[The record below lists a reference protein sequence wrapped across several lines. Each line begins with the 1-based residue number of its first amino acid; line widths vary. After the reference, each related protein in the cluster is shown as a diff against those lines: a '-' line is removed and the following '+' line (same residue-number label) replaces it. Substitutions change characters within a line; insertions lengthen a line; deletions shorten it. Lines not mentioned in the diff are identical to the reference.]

1 MLGGNREKMLPELMA
16 KWLAS
21 AREEC
26 RLANCRG
33 LLPQEEQ
40 ELSDVAITD
49 IYVEPWVRGKGSH
62 TRRSEAALEELA
74 YELVKRN
81 KQDPDEIRKE
91 LANHSVTPNE
101 LKVAAA
107 TGHGEL
113 QHIVELLHLL
123 GEEAGSDCELGEAE
137 VQTYKIKLSQAIM
150 DHQKLL
156 LVGDPAVGK
165 TAALRWIGNRFS
177 TRDQNPEPCVS
188 NVCGLVPLY
197 APLREL
203 NSEPGEPRPGF
214 KTWMLSRMT
223 PGGSAE
229 EMALTEEVVRT
240 GQVIVLLDG
249 LNEVIGARARTEVAE
264 EIFDLFESWPQCRV
278 VMTSRQLG
286 YRTVEADSEWSQ
298 YSLLELDEHQAVEL
312 LERWLVVQSQAAAGQ
327 GDSQAA
333 GRKLVEQLRSGQDG
347 ARLMRQ
353 PLMLTILTAGQ
364 SQGVRL
370 PQRRTRVLHSAVV
383 AMAVRL
389 EPPPEQGAELH
400 LMEVNRTVRALAY
413 VGYKLHSSYWDSMA
427 TITELRT
434 LLVEGFIQAG
444 LGAGDARERAKR
456 VCQIVAARPTLLVEQ
471 APGKY
476 GFFQLI
482 FQEYLAGLYLASF
495 VDSGIRM
502 RVIREQLHTLRWTEV
517 IGFAIAAAEP
527 GVAGKLLQEVA
538 EHRSR
543 WEEHLGRDAMAA
555 VRYLAELPDVNP
567 EVRDEMILDLAW
579 HCPELGVESLRRDAA
594 QALSQLPPEI
604 ANVGRVRKA
613 ILGLVH
619 SHMGE
624 WRAPLVRALDPNEH
638 RDLLLTRIRCRS
650 ARVRVGIAQALACLP
665 MQDAEVRRALLAA
678 VEDCSYEVRQAAIS
692 SLADLVAE
700 DEEIRSA
707 MLGCLTDR
715 HSEVR
720 AAAVMALASV
730 AATDTAI
737 RAALLEHVGDST
749 NLVREAAVK
758 GLASLVDSNE
768 YVKAALFERL
778 EDWDENVCAAAVEAL
793 APLAQEDE
801 NLRAAVL
808 GSLRSNRWS
817 ARAAAVAALAP
828 LVERDEAI
836 RATLLAR
843 LQADLWGFRPAA
855 VKVLTALAPALV
867 PEVESIKASLAPH
880 MESERGGN
888 ALTDIGDDPE
898 SLVMH
903 LAHQD
908 EQVRQA
914 AVAALSN
921 LVEQDQDL
929 RAELIAWLRSEG
941 KQVREAA
948 IFALTPLVSSD
959 EEVRSTLLSLH
970 DDEQVIGAAVTV
982 LANALAENEV
992 VRSTIIGW
1000 LSSPSTELRIA
1011 ALTGMVQLTQVDED
1025 VQASLIDRF
1034 TDEDSRV
1041 RAAAVEALAKVLP
1054 RDDKLKTSL
1063 LERLE
1068 DEDETAR
1075 AVTVRIL
1082 ASLFPTDEQVVS
1094 ALRQRLHDES
1104 HHVATSAVAALT
1116 PRVAQDEQLRATL
1129 LERITS
1135 EQRVVGAAAV
1145 AALAALAPRD
1155 SQIRAALIDCL
1166 VDDSW
1171 DVRAAAVRALAPLA
1185 TADSEI
1191 RDLLFDRLAGEH
1203 HSFVNS
1209 TTVVA
1214 MAPLVTSDQSIRS
1227 ALLNH
1232 FAYHYDHE
1240 VRAAAV
1246 KALAPLAASDENVRS
1261 ALLNRLTDRSPIVR
1275 GEAAIALATA
1285 PEEVQSSLIAR
1296 LHDVTRMVRSA
1307 AAKAIGL
1314 GCGREGWPTAP
1325 VESLVWSAEVFPW
1338 VRRAALEALVVASH
1352 LLPAK

>member
-1 MLGGNREKMLPELMA
+1 MA
-16 KWLAS
+16 KWLAH

-26 RLANCRG
+26 RLADSRG
-33 LLPQEEQ
+33 LLPQEESE
-40 ELSDVAITD
+40 ELSVVEIADV
-49 IYVEPWVRGKGSH
+49 YVEPWVSGTSSH

-74 YELVKRN
+74 YELVSHGKRE
-81 KQDPDEIRKE
+81 PEEIRKE
-91 LANHSVTPNE
+91 LANHSVTLAE

-107 TGHGEL
+107 AGHGEL

-123 GEEAGSDCELGEAE
+123 GEEAGGDGEIGE
-137 VQTYKIKLSQAIM
+137 PEGVQTHRVKLSKAIM
-150 DHQKLL
+150 DHKRLL
-156 LVGDPAVGK
+156 LVGDPAFGK
-165 TAALRWIGNRFS
+165 TTALRWIGSRLS
-177 TRDQNPEPCVS
+177 RTDRNPKPHVS
-188 NVCGLVPLY
+188 NICSLVPLY

-203 NSEPGEPRPGF
+203 NREPGEPRPAF
-214 KTWMLSRMT
+214 KTWLLSRMT
-223 PGGSAE
+223 PGGTAE
-229 EMALTEEVVRT
+229 ELALTEEIART

-249 LNEVIGARARTEVAE
+249 LNEVIGARARTEVAG
-264 EIFDLFESWPQCRV
+264 EIFELFEKWPQCRV
-278 VMTSRQLG
+278 VMTSRQVG
-286 YRTVEADSEWSQ
+286 YRTVETDSEWSL
-298 YSLLELDEHQAVEL
+298 YSLLELDENQAVEL
-312 LERWLVVQSQAAAGQ
+312 VERWLTVQSQRVAGQ
-327 GDSQAA
+327 AEAQAA
-333 GRKLVEQLRSGQDG
+333 GRKLVEQLRSGHG
-347 ARLMRQ
+347 RARLLRH
-353 PLMLTILTAGQ
+353 PFLLTILAAGQ

-370 PQRRTRVLHSAVV
+370 PQRRARVLHSAVV

-389 EPPPEQGAELH
+389 EPPSEPGAELH
-400 LMEVNRTVRALAY
+400 LVEVNRTVRALAY

-444 LGAGDARERAKR
+444 LGAGEARERARR
-456 VCQIVAARPTLLVEQ
+456 VCQAVAERPTLLVEQ
-471 APGKY
+471 APGKF

-495 VDSGIRM
+495 VDSGIRL
-502 RVIREQLHTLRWTEV
+502 RVVREQLHTLRWAEV

-613 ILGLVH
+613 LLGLVH
-619 SHMGE
+619 NHLGE
-624 WRAPLVRALDPNEH
+624 WRTPLVRALDPHEH
-638 RDLLLTRIRCRS
+638 RDLLLSRIRCRS
-650 ARVRVGIAQALACLP
+650 ARVRAGIAQALAGLP
-665 MQDAEVRRALLAA
+665 MQDTEVRRALLVA
-678 VEDCSYEVRQAAIS
+678 VEDCSYEVRQAAIA
-692 SLADLVAE
+692 SLADLVTE
-700 DEEIRSA
+700 DEEIRNA
-707 MLGCLTDR
+707 MLGCVTDR

-720 AAAVMALASV
+720 ASAVTALASV

-737 RAALLEHVGDST
+737 RAALLEHIGDST
-749 NLVREAAVK
+749 NRVREAAVK
-758 GLASLVDSNE
+758 GLASLVASNE

-801 NLRAAVL
+801 SLRAAVL

-855 VKVLTALAPALV
+855 VKVLTSLAPALV
-867 PEVESIKASLAPH
+867 PEVESIKASLTPH
-880 MESERGGN
+880 MESKREGEAFAG
-888 ALTDIGDDPE
+888 IGDDPE
-898 SLVMH
+898 GLLVH
-903 LAHQD
+903 LEHQD
-908 EQVRQA
+908 EQVRQT
-914 AVAALSN
+914 AVAALSD
-921 LVEQDQDL
+921 LVAQDQDL
-929 RAELIAWLRSEG
+929 RTRLIGWLKSEG

-948 IFALTPLVSSD
+948 IFALAPLVSGD
-959 EEVRSTLLSLH
+959 EEVRSTLLSLQH
-970 DDEQVIGAAVTV
+970 DEQVSGAAVTV
-982 LANALAENEV
+982 LAAALADDEV
-992 VRSTIIGW
+992 IRTALISWLKSSSAEVRMATLTTMAQLIQDD
-1000 LSSPSTELRIA
+1000 EEVQV
-1011 ALTGMVQLTQVDED
+1011 ALNDRLADED
-1025 VQASLIDRF
+1025 G
-1034 TDEDSRV
+1034 RV
-1041 RAAAVEALAKVLP
+1041 RAAAVEALAPALP
-1054 RDDKLKTSL
+1054 RDDKLKAIL

-1075 AVTVRIL
+1075 AATVRTI

-1094 ALRQRLHDES
+1094 ALSNRLTDES
-1104 HHVATSAVAALT
+1104 HDVAVATVAILT
-1116 PRVAQDEQLRATL
+1116 PGAFHYEQLRATL
-1129 LERITS
+1129 LARITS
-1135 EQRVVGAAAV
+1135 EQRVVGAAAI
-1145 AALAALAPRD
+1145 AALAALAPQNL
-1155 SQIRAALIDCL
+1155 QIRAALVDCL

-1209 TTVVA
+1209 TTVAA

-1261 ALLNRLTDRSPIVR
+1261 ALLNRLTDKSPMVR

-1296 LHDVTRMVRSA
+1296 LHDVTRLVRSS

-1338 VRRAALEALVVASH
+1338 VRWAALEALVVASH